1 MESVFKVAPAMC
13 SAQLL
18 RQRAGA
24 ICEAALRLEE
34 DDPSRRFARRHHL
47 LTKLDCV
54 GKMDRREDFIHF
66 W

>member
-1 MESVFKVAPAMC
+1 MC

-24 ICEAALRLEE
+24 SCEATLRLEE

-54 GKMDRREDFIHF
+54 RKLDRKEDFIRF